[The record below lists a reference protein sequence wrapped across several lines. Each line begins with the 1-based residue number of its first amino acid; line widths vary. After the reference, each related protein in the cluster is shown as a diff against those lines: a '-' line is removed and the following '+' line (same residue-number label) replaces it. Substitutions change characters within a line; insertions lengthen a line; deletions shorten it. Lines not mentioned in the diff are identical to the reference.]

1 MDFNDKTLT
10 LFKGFINDIIKVF
23 PEHKECIHKN
33 YDDILNTDDLNIDE
47 NEIIKEFLD
56 IIDENSDSI
65 TNKDSKIF
73 TDELYLIREISMKS
87 IWDSGISNKTKGN
100 IWKYLQSFCLIN
112 ISKNSNDQ
120 INEVLKSIESKE
132 KIKDKKTLKDMK
144 KIKKINE
151 NLKNASNVDDNS
163 DNNGDSNGEELN
175 DMDNLINNTSIGN
188 LAKEIT
194 DDLNLGEMGEDG
206 LTDFMK
212 PENMM
217 NIFQKINSTLTD
229 KINSKELDGNALL
242 GEASGIMDQ
251 NNMMKSMM
259 GMFGNIVG
267 GSGGPGGPGG
277 MGGGPDLSNMMNMFQ
292 GMNSNSNNNNNNNNN
307 NNSGDTS
314 GNHDP
319 NVVRERLR
327 NKLNNKNK

>member
-10 LFKGFINDIIKVF
+10 LFKGFINDIMKVF
-23 PEHKECIHKN
+23 PEHKESLNKN
-33 YDDILNTDDLNIDE
+33 YNDILELDNLNIDE

-56 IIDENSDSI
+56 LIDSNSDSI
-65 TNKDSKIF
+65 TNKNSEIF
-73 TDELYLIREISMKS
+73 TDDLYLIKEISMKS
-87 IWDSGISNKTKGN
+87 IWDSGISDRTKEN

-151 NLKNASNVDDNS
+151 NLKNNTDEQSGGSDGNSPDNK
-163 DNNGDSNGEELN
+163 DNKDKLN

-194 DDLNLGEMGEDG
+194 EDLNLDEMGEDG
-206 LTDFMK
+206 MSEFMK

-229 KINSKELDGNALL
+229 KISNNELDGNALL
-242 GEASGIMDQ
+242 GEASGLM
-251 NNMMKSMM
+251 NNNDMMKGMM
-259 GMFGNIVG
+259 NMFGNTG
-267 GSGGPGGPGG
+267 NNNDNPG
-277 MGGGPDLSNMMNMFQ
+277 MPDLSGMMNMFQ
-292 GMNSNSNNNNNNNNN
+292 NMNNQSSNNQPSNNQTTNN
-307 NNSGDTS
+307 G

-319 NVVRERLR
+319 NVVRERLK
-327 NKLNNKNK
+327 NKLNNKNNKK